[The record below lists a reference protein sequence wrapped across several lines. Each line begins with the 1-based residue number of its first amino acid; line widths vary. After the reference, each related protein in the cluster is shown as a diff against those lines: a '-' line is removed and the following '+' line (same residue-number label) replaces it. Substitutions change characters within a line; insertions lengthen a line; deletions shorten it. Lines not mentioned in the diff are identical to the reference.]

1 MPEHEHESWSDVEEF
16 CPDSVPVATFHE
28 YAEVGICGDVMV
40 PASLV
45 ISFLQE
51 METECQ
57 GAVVSNDVLDSIL
70 RMYTDGCHV
79 STTLA
84 NAILKAQ
91 SNAWQA
97 QKTEEK

>member
-1 MPEHEHESWSDVEEF
+1 MSEHEHESWSDVEEF
-16 CPDSVPVATFHE
+16 CTDSVPVATFHE

-57 GAVVSNDVLDSIL
+57 GCS
-70 RMYTDGCHV
+70 R
-79 STTLA
+79 
-84 NAILKAQ
+84 
-91 SNAWQA
+91 
-97 QKTEEK
+97 E